1 LQATPKLQRDDEVL
15 TMARKTLLW
24 APTLAALAVT
34 ACVTSPT
41 GRRQL
46 SLVPEQTAIGAS
58 AEAYTAQLA
67 QLRSE
72 GKLVTESRV
81 TRRVDAITERL
92 VAQAI
97 AMRPETADWKWS
109 VAVIDDPE
117 MINAWCM
124 AGGRMAVYTGLLDK
138 LDPTDDELAQVLAHE
153 ISHALAN
160 HTAERMSVAI
170 ATQAG
175 VALAGAVA
183 DDRPEAA
190 QSAAAIAAQLAIQ
203 LPQCRDGSRR
213 DRHRAR
219 RQGRLRPERRRD
231 VVAEN
236 GGGGRV
242 RSPAIH
248 EHPSEPGESA
258 GKACGTRA
266 ADDGLLQ
273 RGSPRPGDAPRC
285 QRRRG
290 PLTGRPSVASR
301 CRAAAAASGP
311 RWGVALPS

>member
-1 LQATPKLQRDDEVL
+1 MSKKRFFWLPA
-15 TMARKTLLW
+15 
-24 APTLAALAVT
+24 LAAMVAT
-34 ACVTSPT
+34 ACAISPT

-58 AEAYTAQLA
+58 KEAYTAQLA
-67 QLRSE
+67 ELRSE

-81 TRRVDAITERL
+81 TRRVDGITERL

-97 AMRPETADWKWS
+97 AMRPETEEWEWS
-109 VAVIDDPE
+109 VAVIDEPE

-138 LDPTDDELAQVLAHE
+138 LDPSDDELAQVLAHE

-203 LPQCRDGSRR
+203 LPNSRSAETEADEIGIELAAKAGYDPNAALSLWRKMEAAAGSGPPQFMST
-213 DRHRAR
+213 H
-219 RQGRLRPERRRD
+219 P
-231 VVAEN
+231 
-236 GGGGRV
+236 
-242 RSPAIH
+242 SPANRQ
-248 EHPSEPGESA
+248 E
-258 GKACGTRA
+258 KLA
-266 ADDGLLQ
+266 ALAPQ
-273 RGSPRPGDAPRC
+273 MMAYYNQARGDAPRH
-285 QRRRG
+285 
-290 PLTGRPSVASR
+290 PVNNAVAAR
-301 CRAAAAASGP
+301 
-311 RWGVALPS
+311 